1 MYRKEIVPGMCIRHF
16 STEDYGIII
25 TDLGKRETFCIF
37 KTG

>member
-25 TDLGKRETFCIF
+25 TEKVYVEKKINR
-37 KTG
+37 

>member
-25 TDLGKRETFCIF
+25 THLKEN
-37 KTG
+37 K